1 MTIRWQF
8 RCYGGS
14 AEANEIRAWYD
25 QQSGKVKGKFQSRL
39 KTLAQL
45 ELAEWKLPIFRWLR
59 RDAVPLGEI
68 RFEVQ
73 KVQHRPLGY
82 RSGDAVFT
90 LTFCAKEQSDQFVPA
105 NACATALARMTETT
119 TNPGRSHVC
128 WLALE

>member
-25 QQSGKVKGKFQSRL
+25 QQSGKVKCQFQSRL

-59 RDAVPLGEI
+59 RDAVPHGENSFRRSKSTASPSRIQI
-68 RFEVQ
+68 RGCGIYAHFLRE
-73 KVQHRPLGY
+73 R
-82 RSGDAVFT
+82 A
-90 LTFCAKEQSDQFVPA
+90 E
-105 NACATALARMTETT
+105 
-119 TNPGRSHVC
+119 
-128 WLALE
+128 